1 MIRPGFRIQSV
12 VVSLILVNAVIFLF
26 TELIRVPVPQ
36 GLVEG
41 LGGGAGLLPAYFRR
55 YGLFIPLFALVPALI
70 VQLGWVWQVFTY
82 MFLHGSLLHL
92 FFNMYALL
100 LFGRPLEQRW
110 GNREFFLFYAFSGVG
125 AGAVTLLWNL
135 FSNPF
140 IPTLGASGAVF
151 ALVLAFGLEFPNAV
165 LLLFFLV
172 PVRAKY
178 AAFIFGGI
186 ELVMILTGSMTN
198 IGHFTHLAGLAFGY
212 LYYVWRV
219 KGGPRR
225 RIRKK
230 TGRPRRPPALSARR
244 KREALDRAEQL
255 RQKLASGSS
264 LTRNEETFLSKLR
277 ESYTRHNR
285 EMCAPEEFDPK
296 AEDCLRCES
305 LYACLYRY
313 VLEIK

>member
-1 MIRPGFRIQSV
+1 MMRSGFRVQSV

-26 TELIRVPVPQ
+26 TELIRIPVPR
-36 GLVEG
+36 GMAGED
-41 LGGGAGLLPAYFRR
+41 GLLSVYFQR

-70 VQLGWVWQVFTY
+70 VRLGWVWQMFTY

-100 LFGRPLEQRW
+100 LFGRPLEERW
-110 GNREFFLFYAFSGVG
+110 GRREFFLFYAFSGVG

-212 LYYVWRV
+212 LYYLWRI
-219 KGGPRR
+219 KGGSRPGKRR
-225 RIRKK
+225 KVS
-230 TGRPRRPPALSARR
+230 RPAHPPALSPRARSR
-244 KREALDRAEQL
+244 ALDMAEQL
-255 RQKLASGSS
+255 RSKLASGSS
-264 LTRNEETFLSKLR
+264 LTGSEEKFLNRLR
-277 ESYTRHNR
+277 ESYLRFNR
-285 EMCAPEEFDPK
+285 ELCVPEEFDPR
-296 AEDCLRCES
+296 AEDCLRCRS